1 MLRRRKNKTVVR
13 AETSSSS
20 SSKKNNIASKSSV
33 RQRKKEK
40 RYDVR
45 RSPPTKRR
53 TNRLHRSNNI
63 SAPVMETPIWLS
75 PLKFSPYVS
84 TTVQK
89 LKRDIFESNVFSGQT
104 AIPKSSTPATLESL
118 FAMSRSQRQRKA
130 FRERFSSKKV
140 NEHNITDMYSELLG
154 EHLKLRQQLRSVLT
168 PEVYNRLLVLRNS
181 EESITSSTP
190 SSSMEMS
197 PPPSPIA
204 SSSSTQSFKSIDS
217 SDFGTQVRRKLF
229 DSSMSSSS
237 TDSRSEMYVVLSDF
251 LVIGS

>member
-13 AETSSSS
+13 TETSSSS
-20 SSKKNNIASKSSV
+20 SSTKNNITSKSSV

-104 AIPKSSTPATLESL
+104 AIPKSSTPATLETL

-140 NEHNITDMYSELLG
+140 NEHNIQDMYLELLG

-181 EESITSSTP
+181 EEESTSTP
-190 SSSMEMS
+190 SSSSSMEMS

-204 SSSSTQSFKSIDS
+204 SSSSTQSFKSIDN
-217 SDFGTQVRRKLF
+217 SDFSTQVRRKLF
-229 DSSMSSSS
+229 DSSKSSS

-251 LVIGS
+251 LIA

>member
-13 AETSSSS
+13 TETSTST
-20 SSKKNNIASKSSV
+20 KNNIASKSSV

-40 RYDVR
+40 RYDR

-204 SSSSTQSFKSIDS
+204 SSSSSTQSFKSIDS
-217 SDFGTQVRRKLF
+217 SDFSTQVRRKLF

-251 LVIGS
+251 LIA

>member
-1 MLRRRKNKTVVR
+1 MSFLFLSFSYKSLPIQILNTIMLRRRKNKTVVR
-13 AETSSSS
+13 TETSAST
-20 SSKKNNIASKSSV
+20 KNNIASKSSV

-40 RYDVR
+40 RYDR

-104 AIPKSSTPATLESL
+104 AIPKSSTPTTLESL

-168 PEVYNRLLVLRNS
+168 PKCTTDFSFCGTAKNRSRLPHHRHRWRCHHHPHRLLLLPLQLN
-181 EESITSSTP
+181 
-190 SSSMEMS
+190 
-197 PPPSPIA
+197 
-204 SSSSTQSFKSIDS
+204 
-217 SDFGTQVRRKLF
+217 
-229 DSSMSSSS
+229 
-237 TDSRSEMYVVLSDF
+237 LSK
-251 LVIGS
+251 V